1 MMMNEVQR
9 LRADVEHIINEN
21 PAEIQIT
28 KREYVDD
35 GSGGKVEVVTTAT
48 KFTGRIFSTAV
59 KPAIDIIQSA
69 GIQHRNE
76 YKLLAPFN
84 AEIAEATENVK
95 QTFTVDSITYLITEL
110 AVIKYA
116 ASIISKEAILM
127 KVS

>member
-1 MMMNEVQR
+1 MNDVQR
-9 LRADVEHIINEN
+9 LRADVQHIIDEN
-21 PAEIQIT
+21 PSIIQIT
-28 KREYVDD
+28 KKEYIDD
-35 GSGGKVEVVTTAT
+35 GAGGKTEVITTAT
-48 KFTGRIFSTAV
+48 EFIARIFSTAV
-59 KPAIDIIQSA
+59 KPAIDIIQPA

-76 YKLLAPFN
+76 YKLVAAFN

-110 AVIKYA
+110 AIIKYA

>member
-1 MMMNEVQR
+1 MTEVER

-35 GSGGKVEVVTTAT
+35 GSGGKVEVITTAAE
-48 KFTGRIFSTAV
+48 FTGRIFSTAV

-110 AVIKYA
+110 AIIKYA
-116 ASIISKEAILM
+116 GSIISQEAILM

>member
-1 MMMNEVQR
+1 MINEIER

-28 KREYVDD
+28 KKAYTDD
-35 GSGGKVEVVTTAT
+35 GAGGKTETVTTAT
-48 KFTGRIFSTAV
+48 EFTGRIFSTAV

-95 QTFTVDSITYLITEL
+95 QTFTMDGITYLITEL
-110 AVIKYA
+110 AIIKYA
-116 ASIISKEAILM
+116 GSIISKEVILM